1 MSPGLS
7 QVSEYASKEFSLERT
22 LDKMQTD
29 WNGVVFDYMA
39 WRDTGTY
46 ILKGLD
52 DTQMLL
58 DDQIVKTQSMRS
70 SPYIGP
76 FEERVRIW
84 ENKLVLLQEMM
95 DEWLKCQQGWLYL
108 EPIFGSEDIMQQVCA
123 SGQG

>member
-1 MSPGLS
+1 
-7 QVSEYASKEFSLERT
+7 VSEYASKEFSLERT

>member
-1 MSPGLS
+1 VSPGLS

>member
-1 MSPGLS
+1 MYFPWPTNVENNWLG
-7 QVSEYASKEFSLERT
+7 ASF
-22 LDKMQTD
+22 Q
-29 WNGVVFDYMA
+29 F
-39 WRDTGTY
+39 
-46 ILKGLD
+46 
-52 DTQMLL
+52 TQMLL